1 MSRKRSHFAFSVFAA
16 ACLILA
22 LGLAGSAGAADW
34 RTLTPLPDDLK
45 IEPPGP
51 GVSPSVARLSG
62 VWQGELA
69 PACPYRP
76 TTVVVEKLG
85 LDGVTAVYS
94 WGETADY
101 SWGYERVVP
110 GWRRVTGTIQGDRI
124 VLKLGEPPHDS
135 TMYLDTRDGK
145 RAFAESVE
153 KKDTWRGWLWK
164 KE

>member
-1 MSRKRSHFAFSVFAA
+1 MRKRSCFVFSVFIQAS
-16 ACLILA
+16 LILA
-22 LGLAGSAGAADW
+22 LGLAGSGGTVDRRA
-34 RTLTPLPDDLK
+34 LTPLPDDVK

-62 VWQGELA
+62 AWQGELA
-69 PACPYRP
+69 ICIPYRP

-85 LDGVTAVYS
+85 PEGVTAVYS
-94 WGETADY
+94 WGE
-101 SWGYERVVP
+101 YERAVP
-110 GWRRVTGTIQGDRI
+110 GWRRVTGTVQGDRI
-124 VLKLGEPPHDS
+124 VLKFGLPPHDS

-153 KKDTWRGWLWK
+153 KDGTWRGWLYK